1 MRINAQTRN
10 LNLAKNGA
18 MPADNTSDYG
28 TTLGQK
34 TLRHTAFMK
43 TLKNPTFPI
52 IIAVLSLVVLYKFI
66 FQTTDIY
73 GLISVIVGI
82 TGIIFY
88 YKGHRKYDAF
98 FYAWVYLQLP
108 NIYLITKTGMEIPF
122 VNAFPGVVFPLNL
135 GVGLNLTLKG
145 GSQLIIYLNLLPM
158 GLYYLLKYLN
168 VDKPLGRNISI
179 GRLRKGTFPQ
189 IQFPVTG
196 TIEKVS
202 GRNKLTA
209 VYQVNLDN
217 EIQINDKRYKYIL
230 LDPKDNSL
238 IQVTDKKQICGLRL
252 CETPDLNYTDKQNP
266 FADWVTVDCV

>member
-1 MRINAQTRN
+1 
-10 LNLAKNGA
+10 
-18 MPADNTSDYG
+18 
-28 TTLGQK
+28 
-34 TLRHTAFMK
+34 MK
-43 TLKNPTFPI
+43 TLKNPTFPV
-52 IIAVLSLVVLYKFI
+52 IIAVLSLFVIYKFI
-66 FQTTDIY
+66 FQPTDIY

-82 TGIIFY
+82 TGIILY
-88 YKGHRKYDAF
+88 YKGHRKYDSF

-108 NIYLITKTGMEIPF
+108 NIYLITKTGMGVPF
-122 VNAFPGVVFPLNL
+122 ASAFPAVVFPFNL

-145 GSQLIIYLNLLPM
+145 GSQLAIYLNLLPI
-158 GLYYLLKYLN
+158 GLYYLLKYSN

-202 GRNKLTA
+202 GRNRLTA

-217 EIQINDKRYKYIL
+217 EIQIKDKSYKYIL

-238 IQVTDKKQICGLRL
+238 IQVIDKKQICGVRL
-252 CETPDLNYTDKQNP
+252 CEIPGIHYRDKQNP
-266 FADWVTVDCV
+266 FVDWVTVECV